1 MKRDVSS
8 NFFKFESKSPN
19 GELSPAAT
27 LSRLLPFLFN
37 GEKKKVLEAQSCL
50 ILCDCMDWSPP
61 GPSVHGIFQA
71 TILEWVAIPL
81 PGDLPHRCTKP
92 RSPTLKANS
101 LLSDP
106 PRKPGTKWE
115 EGQNDSNIFLAYRP
129 QRLEALVLNPNL
141 SAGCKHLLVLLKCF
155 FNYSFSL
162 LRSRGDPLWQ
172 LEDRKL
178 T

>member
-1 MKRDVSS
+1 M
-8 NFFKFESKSPN
+8 
-19 GELSPAAT
+19 
-27 LSRLLPFLFN
+27 
-37 GEKKKVLEAQSCL
+37 

-81 PGDLPHRCTKP
+81 PGDLPHPCTKP

-141 SAGCKHLLVLLKCF
+141 SAGWKEAALD
-155 FNYSFSL
+155 S
-162 LRSRGDPLWQ
+162 
-172 LEDRKL
+172 
-178 T
+178 